1 MTEPR
6 WGYRPSGHDPV
17 ALKLWEIRHQL
28 DINVDIIK
36 RGHPE
41 PEPRILP
48 HIAEMVTDHV
58 YERLAELEVLL
69 KSKQFTATLISHDN
83 HDRPSIMAQAT
94 GSSAFEA
101 SDNLKSLVEQ
111 SDTSIVWD
119 DVLNDVHDELTLI
132 IR

>member
-6 WGYRPSGHDPV
+6 WGYRPSNRDPI

-28 DINVDIIK
+28 DINIDIIK
-36 RGHPE
+36 LAHPE

-58 YERLAELEVLL
+58 YERLAELEALL
-69 KSKQFTATLISHDN
+69 KSKRFTATLISHDN
-83 HDRPSIMAQAT
+83 HDRPSIMAQAL
-94 GSSAFEA
+94 GSSAFDA
-101 SDNLKSLVEQ
+101 SENLKSLVEQ
-111 SDTSIVWD
+111 ADTTIDWD
-119 DVLNDVHDELTLI
+119 EILNDQHPELTLI